1 MPEMDYS
8 KSSPFSYTEGQWLA
22 SDPEPNDIAVGE
34 STIGRLHVSS
44 SAVVISTGNIRMTHF
59 TATKTETISQVQL
72 SSGNTAAAATPTK
85 IQLCVYSVADNGDMT
100 LLASTPNDTTLFAA
114 ANTIYTKSFSAPF
127 QKNKGQRYAFGV
139 FIETA
144 VATPTFMGAISFS
157 QVTPIEPKLASFI
170 GSQSAIPSS
179 ISNGSLL
186 VSSQI
191 TYAALLP

>member
-8 KSSPFSYTEGQWLA
+8 KSSPFSYSEGLWLA
-22 SDPEPNDIAVGE
+22 SDPEPNDLAVGE
-34 STIGRLHVSS
+34 TTIRRLEVAS
-44 SAVVISTGNIRMTHF
+44 SAVVISSGNIRLTHF
-59 TATKTETISQVQL
+59 TATKTETISQV
-72 SSGNTAAAATPTK
+72 SVVSGNTAAAATPTK
-85 IQLCVYSVADNGDMT
+85 IQLCVYSVADNGDMS
-100 LLASTPNDTTLFAA
+100 LVASTPNDTTLFAA
-114 ANTIYTKSFSAPF
+114 ANTLYTKAFSASF
-127 QKNKGQRYAFGV
+127 MKLKGQRYAFGV

-144 VATPTFMGAISFS
+144 VATPTFLGAISYS
-157 QVTPIEPKLASFI
+157 QLTPVEPKLASFI